1 MLSKENQEKLC
12 KLYLKWQREYNQT
25 HDKNI
30 LWNHLRPLL
39 VDMISNCAKKK
50 CGNHFI
56 EDFEW
61 RVENQ
66 AERVIKRYIDNPQY
80 NRSLPM
86 TIAYWESINLLYGSG
101 HEKLVGNYDHELEYY
116 NASYE
121 MDDESNT
128 KLVDVGK
135 NRIFMDY
142 DTKEFY
148 FVREGES
155 PEAIIKAL
163 CDSGWKLT
171 D

>member
-1 MLSKENQEKLC
+1 MLSKENQKELC
-12 KLYLKWQREYNQT
+12 NLYLKWQREYNETQ
-25 HDKNI
+25 DKKI

-101 HEKLVGNYDHELEYY
+101 HEKLVGDYDNEWDYE

-121 MDDESNT
+121 EDDNT
-128 KLVDVGK
+128 KIIDAGN
-135 NRIFMDY
+135 NRIFLDY
-142 DTKEFY
+142 DTNEFY
-148 FVREGES
+148 FVRKGES
-155 PEAIIKAL
+155 PEAIIKVL
-163 CDSGWKLT
+163 CDNGWKLT
-171 D
+171 NK